1 MLKPKRALVLSVIS
15 LLSSLICAVQ
25 SEYRTS
31 SNGSSNNAHFKYNH
45 SSNINNISGSN
56 VIEHNNPKAMKD
68 LQRNPPPL
76 DSSSNEKTA
85 YQYAINDSDSGETP
99 SISSSSSSSY
109 PYFDSSS
116 SAVHPIVENVTFD
129 VASEGPS
136 TSTRLAYHK
145 KTAVRS
151 APYNYHEPHVKF
163 AILLPESPR
172 SRDSRILS
180 TVRPVIEMATNV
192 VTGPEGVLRNVKI
205 EIDYRDTQ
213 CSSTYGALGAFDIL
227 LKRKPGNRHN
237 KHKFG
242 LLLKFGSQLGWVAIG
257 GRERISI
264 QNRHR
269 MKFIT
274 PYTGMGTII

>member
-31 SNGSSNNAHFKYNH
+31 SNGSSNNAEKSHHKYNH

-76 DSSSNEKTA
+76 DSANEKTA

-99 SISSSSSSSY
+99 TIAASSSSSY
-109 PYFDSSS
+109 PYFTSSS
-116 SAVHPIVENVTFD
+116 PVVHHIVENITFD
-129 VASEGPS
+129 GASEGPS
-136 TSTRLAYHK
+136 TSTRLSYHHK

-151 APYNYHEPHVKF
+151 ASDNYHEHNLMF
-163 AILLPESPR
+163 AILLPEKPEDG
-172 SRDSRILS
+172 DSRILS
-180 TVRPVIEMATNV
+180 TVRPVIEMATNLI
-192 VTGPEGVLRNVKI
+192 TGPQGILRNIKI

-213 CSSTYGALGAFDIL
+213 CSSTYGVIRTFEMVV
-227 LKRKPGNRHN
+227 KREPGNRQP
-237 KHKFG
+237 
-242 LLLKFGSQLGWVAIG
+242 SQ
-257 GRERISI
+257 
-264 QNRHR
+264 Q
-269 MKFIT
+269 T
-274 PYTGMGTII
+274 